1 MAETDIS
8 LVLGSGGARGLA
20 HIGVIRCLEERGYR
34 IRYIAGSSIGALVGG
49 VYAAGQLDTYA
60 DWVCALDKRA
70 VLRLLDWS
78 FRRGAVFA
86 GDRIISELKSLIGD
100 ADIEELKVGFTAVAT
115 DVNSRREV
123 WLNRGALWDAV
134 RASIAVPLM
143 FPPVE
148 RGDELLLDG
157 GLINPVPIAPT
168 LNDASALTFAVDLNA
183 RAEPGVT
190 LSNGAS
196 AGDDDDEQQGGFLR
210 LRERIGE
217 FVDRLVAQSASGSE
231 QGVNAFD
238 IGMKAMESMQ
248 TTIGRMKLASYSPRM
263 LVSVPRNLCTF
274 FEFYRARELI
284 EFGYRRTAE
293 TLDSEG
299 L

>member
-1 MAETDIS
+1 MADKDIS

-20 HIGVIRCLEERGYR
+20 HIGVIRCLEEHGYR
-34 IRYIAGSSIGALVGG
+34 IRYIAGCSIGALVGG
-49 VYAAGQLDTYA
+49 VYAAGKLDTYA

-100 ADIEELKVGFTAVAT
+100 ADIEDLEIGFTAVAT
-115 DVNSRREV
+115 DVNGRREV

-148 RGDELLLDG
+148 RDEELLLDG

-168 LNDASALTFAVDLNA
+168 LNNGSALTFAVDLNA

-190 LSNGAS
+190 LVSDAS
-196 AGDDDDEQQGGFLR
+196 DGTDDDQQQGSFVR

-217 FVDRLVAQSASGSE
+217 FVDRLVSQSANGSE
-231 QGVNAFD
+231 GGVNAFD

-263 LVSVPRNLCTF
+263 LVPVSRNLCTF
-274 FEFYRARELI
+274 FEFYHARELI
-284 EFGYRRTAE
+284 DFGYQRTAQMLE
-293 TLDSEG
+293 SEG